1 MFPPIKRLRT
11 DENQDE
17 SDIGT
22 GGGGG
27 RGAAAGATAP
37 ASSMMD
43 DFEMTDD
50 ELLFSATQVE
60 QQTSYDY
67 YQAQP
72 ASQNPSRS
80 HLQAPMCSTQTI
92 LQPIPSEGNRTQN
105 INKELELERKLL
117 MKEGQII
124 ILEKNNRLLSEK
136 NARLTREKCLLKTE
150 QDEAASAR
158 EQRLKIQLETCK
170 SQLTFNERERSE
182 LQTRYHTL
190 EIRFHESQETS
201 NRLLREVTRLRTD
214 KPQINCQQQQQQL
227 TSSTSN
233 HYRLLQTQLTQFSAY
248 ELLRTRTIDSST
260 MPISSLQIILD
271 RIRPQSITQHIWQ
284 TLVDLIF
291 FHQQNSTLMK
301 LQQQDLT
308 IGIDLVTMTAFYQM
322 IYNILQ
328 LFNNQQNRITTNNND
343 QQQQQQILT
352 YEQLILILDACS
364 HFLSN
369 TTKSTESLNKQENT
383 STIKKQQVCLD
394 NKNYIV

>member
-11 DENQDE
+11 DENHEE
-17 SDIGT
+17 SDI
-22 GGGGG
+22 GGGG
-27 RGAAAGATAP
+27 RGAVAP
-37 ASSMMD
+37 ASSMLD

-60 QQTSYDY
+60 QQTNHDY

-72 ASQNPSRS
+72 ASQNPCRS
-80 HLQAPMCSTQTI
+80 HLQAPIFSTQTI

-158 EQRLKIQLETCK
+158 EQRLKMQLETCK

-182 LQTRYHTL
+182 LQTRYHAL
-190 EIRFHESQETS
+190 EMRFHESQETS

-214 KPQINCQQQQQQL
+214 KPQINSQQQQQQQF
-227 TSSTSN
+227 TSSTSH

-248 ELLRTRTIDSST
+248 ELLRTRTIDSSV
-260 MPISSLQIILD
+260 MAISSLQIILD

-308 IGIDLVTMTAFYQM
+308 IGIDLITMTAFYQM

-328 LFNNQQNRITTNNND
+328 LFNNQKNRITTNNND
-343 QQQQQQILT
+343 QQQQILT

-364 HFLSN
+364 HFLLN
-369 TTKSTESLNKQENT
+369 TVKSTESINKQENT
-383 STIKKQQVCLD
+383 STIKKQHVCLD
-394 NKNYIV
+394 NKKNNIISAKMN

>member
-11 DENQDE
+11 DENHEE
-17 SDIGT
+17 SDI
-22 GGGGG
+22 GGGG
-27 RGAAAGATAP
+27 RGAVAS
-37 ASSMMD
+37 ASSMLD

-60 QQTSYDY
+60 QQTNYDY

-80 HLQAPMCSTQTI
+80 HLQAPIFSTQTI

-158 EQRLKIQLETCK
+158 EQRLKMQLETCK

-182 LQTRYHTL
+182 LQTRYHAL
-190 EIRFHESQETS
+190 EMRFHESQETS

-214 KPQINCQQQQQQL
+214 KPQINSQQQQQQQQF
-227 TSSTSN
+227 TSSTSH

-248 ELLRTRTIDSST
+248 ELLRTRTIDSSV
-260 MPISSLQIILD
+260 MAISSLQIILD

-308 IGIDLVTMTAFYQM
+308 IGIDLITMTAFYQM

-328 LFNNQQNRITTNNND
+328 LFNNQKNRITTNNND
-343 QQQQQQILT
+343 QQQQILT

-364 HFLSN
+364 HFLLN
-369 TTKSTESLNKQENT
+369 TVKSTESINKQENT
-383 STIKKQQVCLD
+383 STIKKQHVCLD
-394 NKNYIV
+394 NKKNNIISAKMN